1 MSEIT
6 NLRRSNSMVQPKSS
20 LVKMTLKEVNDAWL
34 NVVLKSF
41 DGKEQIKEMLMKLL
55 SSDEL
60 RQEEAKVMD
69 FSDQISRTIFVF
81 ENNCD

>member
-1 MSEIT
+1 
-6 NLRRSNSMVQPKSS
+6 
-20 LVKMTLKEVNDAWL
+20 MTLKEVNDAWL

>member
-1 MSEIT
+1 
-6 NLRRSNSMVQPKSS
+6 MVQPKSS

-41 DGKEQIKEMLMKLL
+41 DGKEQIKEMSMKLL

-60 RQEEAKVMD
+60 RQDDSKVNPD
-69 FSDQISRTIFVF
+69 LIPIIYS
-81 ENNCD
+81 NCAQRAL

>member
-1 MSEIT
+1 
-6 NLRRSNSMVQPKSS
+6 MVQPKSS